1 MWHCLSQSDAYT
13 ATYNTIIIII
23 PSALALK
30 DFISNWFPLTNSKA
44 FASDWRY
51 MVRFAHLKGTLF
63 GSKCSCTP
71 AVISDFSPASLLKS
85 ALLCTFTVY
94 LETLGLQEWQHTS
107 AVWVCTCQTVMCYA
121 PGVGGSNLL
130 SKISPTN
137 GSLSLLRISH
147 NAKGSCGVSGSRRS
161 IIEMV

>member
-1 MWHCLSQSDAYT
+1 MHTQPLTTPSLSSSHLLWLWKT
-13 ATYNTIIIII
+13 
-23 PSALALK
+23 

-63 GSKCSCTP
+63 GSKCSRTP
-71 AVISDFSPASLLKS
+71 AVISDFSPASNLKS

-121 PGVGGSNLL
+121 PGVEGQTYCPRLAPPMARCPCWGF
-130 SKISPTN
+130 PTMQ
-137 GSLSLLRISH
+137 R
-147 NAKGSCGVSGSRRS
+147 APAGSREVGGAS
-161 IIEMV
+161 